1 MRFMMFLQCAQ
12 DNEMGFWTV
21 KSEPA
26 SKLRFEYVLFWALRV
41 MQQYI
46 EEDPQLAK
54 NLVRINVA
62 VLIYAR

>member
-1 MRFMMFLQCAQ
+1 MMFLQCAQ
-12 DNEMGFWTV
+12 ENEMGFSTV

-26 SKLRFEYVLFWALRV
+26 SKLGLENVLFWGLRA

-62 VLIYAR
+62 VLIYSR